1 MDYELI
7 EGAAPCPNPHRDE
20 CDVVAPRAHSHRASG
35 VFYCLGSATSTPF
48 PLLQVACRT
57 LSTMSCLDTP
67 VDHERMISGK
77 R

>member
-7 EGAAPCPNPHRDE
+7 GGATSGSNPHGDE
-20 CDVVAPRAHSHRASG
+20 CDVSALRPRLHRGSE
-35 VFYCLGSATSTPF
+35 VFYRLGSATSSPF

-67 VDHERMISGK
+67 VEPESMISGK